1 VREDRYGDAMMHVW
15 HTRGSRWGR
24 RLGWCGI
31 ALAVAC
37 ATAIVVGGLGFR
49 TELWTYGA
57 GLQAVRAAA
66 WTDLAALVL
75 GIIALGLGM
84 RAADGRAMR
93 LAAGA
98 LVCAVAVGA
107 YPLYLFQQVQQV
119 PRIHDITTD
128 TDNPPKFVA
137 VLPLRKGLNP
147 LEVSAEVIAQQK
159 KGYPDIAPATLD
171 AAPAAAFERAERAA
185 RAMGWEIV
193 ATVPAEGRIEATDTS
208 LLFGFKD
215 DIVIRVAAQGA
226 GSRVDARSVSRVGR
240 SDFGVNAKRIRKYFA
255 SL

>member
-1 VREDRYGDAMMHVW
+1 MLHVW
-15 HTRGSRWGR
+15 HTRGSTWGR
-24 RLGWCGI
+24 RLGWLGI
-31 ALAVAC
+31 LLAAGG
-37 ATAIVVGGLGFR
+37 AAAILIGGLGFR
-49 TELWTYGA
+49 FGWWPYGA
-57 GLQAVRAAA
+57 GLQVVRTAA

-75 GIIALGLGM
+75 GIIALGLAL
-84 RAADGRAMR
+84 RASDAGARR
-93 LAAGA
+93 LAIWA
-98 LVCAVAVGA
+98 LVGAVAVGA
-107 YPLYLFQQVQQV
+107 YPAYLFQQVGQV

-137 VLPLRKGLNP
+137 VLPLRKGQNSLD
-147 LEVSAEVIAQQK
+147 VSPEAIALQK

-171 AAPAAAFERAERAA
+171 AAPAAAFERAEKAA

-193 ATVPAEGRIEATDTS
+193 ASVPAEGRIEATDTS

-215 DIVIRVAAQGA
+215 DIVIRVAAQGS

-255 SL
+255 AL

>member
-1 VREDRYGDAMMHVW
+1 MMHVW

-31 ALAVAC
+31 GLAVAC
-37 ATAIVVGGLGFR
+37 AAAIVAGGLGFR
-49 TELWTYGA
+49 LELWTYGA

-66 WTDLAALVL
+66 WTDLAVLVL
-75 GIIALGLGM
+75 AIIGLGLGM

-98 LVCAVAVGA
+98 LLCAIAVGA

-128 TDNPPKFVA
+128 TDNPPRFVA
-137 VLPLRKGLNP
+137 VLPLRHGLNS

-159 KGYPDIAPATLD
+159 RAYPDIAPAILD
-171 AAPAAAFERAERAA
+171 AAPVAAFERALRAA

-208 LLFGFKD
+208 LLFGFQD

-240 SDFGVNAKRIRKYFA
+240 SDFGVNARRIRKYFA
-255 SL
+255 TL

>member
-1 VREDRYGDAMMHVW
+1 M
-15 HTRGSRWGR
+15 
-24 RLGWCGI
+24 
-31 ALAVAC
+31 LAVGC
-37 ATAIVVGGLGFR
+37 AAAIVIGGLGFR
-49 TELWTYGA
+49 FDLWPYSA
-57 GLQAVRAAA
+57 GLQTVRAAA
-66 WTDLAALVL
+66 WTDLAVLVL
-75 GIIALGLGM
+75 GIVALGLGM
-84 RAADGRAMR
+84 RAADARAMR
-93 LAAGA
+93 LAVGA
-98 LVCAVAVGA
+98 LLCAVAVGA
-107 YPLYLFQQVQQV
+107 YPLYLFQQVGQV

-137 VLPLRKGLNP
+137 VLPLRKGFNSLD
-147 LEVSAEVIAQQK
+147 VSPEVITQQK

-171 AAPAAAFERAERAA
+171 VAPAAAFERALRAA

-240 SDFGVNAKRIRKYFA
+240 SDFGVNAKRVRKYFA
-255 SL
+255 AL

>member
-1 VREDRYGDAMMHVW
+1 MW
-15 HTRGSRWGR
+15 HTRGSAWGR
-24 RLGWCGI
+24 RLGWGGI
-31 ALAVAC
+31 VLAVGC
-37 ATAIVVGGLGFR
+37 AAAIVIGGLGFR
-49 TELWTYGA
+49 FGWWPYGA
-57 GLQAVRAAA
+57 GLQTVRTAA

-84 RAADGRAMR
+84 RAADAHARR

-107 YPLYLFQQVQQV
+107 YPLYLFQQVGQV

-137 VLPLRKGLNP
+137 VLPLRKGLNS
-147 LEVSAEVIAQQK
+147 LDVSPEVIAQQK
-159 KGYPDIAPATLD
+159 KGYPEIAPVTLEV
-171 AAPAAAFERAERAA
+171 APAAAFERAERAA

-193 ATVPAEGRIEATDTS
+193 AAVPAEGRIEATDTS

-240 SDFGVNAKRIRKYFA
+240 SDFGVNAKRVRKYFA
-255 SL
+255 AL